1 MLVYHKKK
9 FKLHTQPKRGIL
21 MKNLKTLVSILAL
34 LLVTFSITAQSAEKT
49 LVKSFNLQGND
60 VVLLDLEGDIEV
72 KEWDNPIMRVQISVS
87 IENSN
92 STILKALVKA
102 GRYNLTSE
110 AENGVYRVFA
120 RGVDREVKIKGTA
133 LTENLSYTVFAPKDV
148 LVKTRMD
155 SATSA
160 VLNEMN

>member
-1 MLVYHKKK
+1 
-9 FKLHTQPKRGIL
+9 
-21 MKNLKTLVSILAL
+21 MKNLKTLVPILVL
-34 LLVTFSITAQSAEKT
+34 SLVTFSISAQTAEKT
-49 LVKSFNLQGND
+49 LVKSFNLQGNNI
-60 VVLLDLEGDIEV
+60 VQLDLAGDIEV

-102 GRYNLTSE
+102 GRYNLSSVE
-110 AENGVYRVFA
+110 ENGEYRVYA
-120 RGVDREVKIKGTA
+120 PGVDREVKIKGQK
-133 LTENLSYTVFAPKDV
+133 LTENLSYIVFAPKDV
-148 LVKTRMD
+148 LVKTRLD